1 MARCEFAVVGLM
13 CLIASVLILCGGRTH
28 YTKVETDKYVNF

>member
-1 MARCEFAVVGLM
+1 MTRCEFAVVGLI
-13 CLIASVLILCGGRTH
+13 CLIASVLILYGGRTH